1 MGIKKDENRQV
12 EWRDNSATAY
22 CHEIYCDWK
31 PDRAEAPL
39 ANSLKFQ
46 RLQAQ
51 LHTSETGHD
60 TKVESTIHYIDEYE
74 RE

>member
-22 CHEIYCDWK
+22 CREIHCDWK
-31 PDRAEAPL
+31 PDRLEKPL
-39 ANSLKFQ
+39 QNSLQFQ

-51 LHTSETGHD
+51 LHTFETGHD
-60 TKVESTIHYIDEYE
+60 TEVDSTIHYIDEYE